1 MDQCEGGRNHECLR
15 RGYNGIDCS
24 ELECYDT
31 SHLKVEYSGRNA
43 ERDICNADPAH
54 FSLWTWDSVQ

>member
-1 MDQCEGGRNHECLR
+1 MDQCEEGRNHECLP

-24 ELECYDT
+24 ELDCHDT

-43 ERDICNADPAH
+43 ERDICNAEPAH
-54 FSLWTWDSVQ
+54 FSL